1 MSIKISQGESSHLGR
16 CWDIY
21 RDGIHNSCVYGALLC
36 TSVLNTLNESIFH
49 SYNLDIHFMEVER
62 LRGISENNNKKNKHH
77 ICDMYDGKL
86 SLSQKIV
93 IKRIILCTLKL
104 WVECS
109 VKMIFALY
117 FMPCYRTH

>member
-21 RDGIHNSCVYGALLC
+21 RDGIHNSCIYGALLC

-49 SYNLDIHFMEVER
+49 SYNLDIHFREVER
-62 LRGISENNNKKNKHH
+62 LRGISENNKKKNKHR

-109 VKMIFALY
+109 VKMIFAL
-117 FMPCYRTH
+117 

>member
-49 SYNLDIHFMEVER
+49 SYNLDIHFIEVER
-62 LRGISENNNKKNKHH
+62 LRGISENNNKKKQASHLWHVWWKIKSFSEN
-77 ICDMYDGKL
+77 CY
-86 SLSQKIV
+86 QKDNIV
-93 IKRIILCTLKL
+93 HTKTLGR
-104 WVECS
+104 
-109 VKMIFALY
+109 M
-117 FMPCYRTH
+117 

>member
-1 MSIKISQGESSHLGR
+1 MRII
-16 CWDIY
+16 I
-21 RDGIHNSCVYGALLC
+21 
-36 TSVLNTLNESIFH
+36 
-49 SYNLDIHFMEVER
+49 
-62 LRGISENNNKKNKHH
+62 KKNKHH

-109 VKMIFALY
+109 VKMIFAL
-117 FMPCYRTH
+117 